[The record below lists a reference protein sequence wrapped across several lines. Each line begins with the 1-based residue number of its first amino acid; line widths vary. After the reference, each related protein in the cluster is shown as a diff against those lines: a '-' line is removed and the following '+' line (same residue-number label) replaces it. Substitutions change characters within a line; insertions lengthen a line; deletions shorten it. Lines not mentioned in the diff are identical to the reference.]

1 MHLAL
6 DGPGRRHRPQC
17 SVVEPHLELFVALE
31 VAARRFHQGIHA
43 LDDDPRKPLQALLVP
58 PDQYAFTLPRPA
70 SLRWDGRLWAEPLG
84 VSVVV
89 TALHGL
95 GSVLGAVATAGRGL
109 ATAV

>member
-1 MHLAL
+1 MLLAL
-6 DGPGRRHRPQC
+6 DGPGRRHPHW
-17 SVVEPHLELFVALE
+17 SVVEQHLELFVARE
-31 VAARRFHQGIHA
+31 VAAPRFHQGIHA
-43 LDDDPRKPLQALLVP
+43 LDDDPREPLQALLVP
-58 PDQYAFTLPRPA
+58 PDQYVVTLLRRA